1 MFCQHCGAALA
12 ADGPVCAG
20 CGTAVP
26 SRVDVAGQIKAVSAD
41 ALGAFK
47 NFAVNPVGGLH
58 AAYQTLG
65 PRRAMLTG
73 IAFGIVYDLCA
84 IVGSYV
90 MARRSFGAFGGFYE
104 MTVKTLFKLAIL
116 GCVPLLA
123 FVGASFVTRKIF
135 RGAGSIEGDFFLSG
149 AALLPA
155 AFLFIAAAIVGVGNF
170 EVVIVLSV
178 FALCYTILLLFTG
191 ATRISGLNEAA
202 AVPAVALMLIV
213 TMWIVK
219 VVVTAVMF

>member
-47 NFAVNPVGGLH
+47 TFAVNPVGGLH

-116 GCVPLLA
+116 GAGVRSQSG
-123 FVGASFVTRKIF
+123 GASSQAEF
-135 RGAGSIEGDFFLSG
+135 RGG
-149 AALLPA
+149 
-155 AFLFIAAAIVGVGNF
+155 
-170 EVVIVLSV
+170 
-178 FALCYTILLLFTG
+178 
-191 ATRISGLNEAA
+191 ISG
-202 AVPAVALMLIV
+202 
-213 TMWIVK
+213 
-219 VVVTAVMF
+219 VVGQVWGCV